1 MSFTAEAETPWL
13 FWGSGSQATGDGK
26 TMFGNEAKELKNER
40 HDETCPE
47 CGFKGRGM
55 IGILH
60 DYCPVCG
67 GELIL
72 IFEVVR

>member
-1 MSFTAEAETPWL
+1 
-13 FWGSGSQATGDGK
+13 
-26 TMFGNEAKELKNER
+26 MFGNEAKELKNER

-55 IGILH
+55 VGVLH

-72 IFEVVR
+72 IFEVA